1 MPLDAQQ
8 PMKAAAERVSS
19 SLASCLPQASAPPKS
34 TIAFDVA
41 SIAICS
47 LIWGTTFYAIT
58 LQLGV
63 VDPIVSV
70 AYRFALAALLL
81 FAWCKLRGENIALTR
96 RQHAAAIGVGVFLF
110 GVSYSLVYVAE
121 QYVVSAVVAVVY
133 AASAFVNLIA
143 FRLVAGVKARLISWF
158 GAALGVAGV
167 VLISWSE
174 IAAASTSERAAL
186 GIGTA
191 VIAVLLASAGN
202 IAARRGEEAGASVPS
217 LTAWSMAY
225 GAAALAVF
233 ALVSGRDWAFETT
246 PAYIGSLLYLAV
258 AGSVIA
264 FLLYFGLARRR
275 GYATASYI
283 GAMSPLVAMLVSS
296 VMEGKSWGPLAFV
309 AVALVLAGQVLLLRG
324 KRA

>member
-1 MPLDAQQ
+1 LRNDSTI
-8 PMKAAAERVSS
+8 VG
-19 SLASCLPQASAPPKS
+19 ASQSTSGAGAMHKS
-34 TIAFDVA
+34 TIAFDIA
-41 SIAICS
+41 SIAICA

-63 VDPIVSV
+63 VDPVVSV
-70 AYRFALAALLL
+70 AYRFTLAAALL
-81 FAWCKLRGENIALTR
+81 FAWCKLTGEKVALTP
-96 RQHAAAIGVGVFLF
+96 RQHIAALGVGVFLF
-110 GVSYSLVYVAE
+110 GVSYALVYIAE

-133 AASAFVNLIA
+133 AASAFVNLVT
-143 FRLVAGVKARLISWF
+143 FRLFVGVKAKLLSWL

-167 VLISWSE
+167 GVISWQE
-174 IAAASTSERAAL
+174 IAAAGEGGRAGL

-191 VIAVLLASAGN
+191 VVAVLFASAGN
-202 IAARRGEEAGASVPS
+202 IAARRGEDAGASVPT

-233 ALVSGRDWAFETT
+233 AAASGREWAFEATL
-246 PAYIGSLLYLAV
+246 AYIGSLIYLAV

-283 GAMSPLVAMLVSS
+283 GAMSPLVAMIVSG
-296 VMEGKSWGPLAFV
+296 VMEAKTWGPIAFA

-324 KRA
+324 KRS